1 MVRRAGLDY
10 QTSHFKLDTFFT
22 RLKEVLRAN
31 TLSIMNTLDVFR
43 FFIFLKCGFYP
54 PLPLKRRVIV
64 SVEEGIWTIRPGE

>member
-31 TLSIMNTLDVFR
+31 TWSIMNTLDVFR
-43 FFIFLKCGFYP
+43 FFIFLKCGFYSR
-54 PLPLKRRVIV
+54 LKRRVIV